1 MKLITASEARKN
13 WFRIL
18 DEVSAGGV
26 VVIERRGKRVVL
38 REEKPS
44 ERADS
49 RLPDYKKLLIVK
61 HPEEADQ
68 WRWDW
73 QAEGSLVFKDK
84 R

>member
-1 MKLITASEARKN
+1 MKVITASEARKN

-18 DEVSAGGV
+18 DEVSAGEV

-44 ERADS
+44 KRAYS
-49 RLPDYKKLLIVK
+49 HLPDYKKLLIVK
-61 HPEEADQ
+61 HPEQADQ
-68 WRWDW
+68 WRWEW
-73 QAEGSLVFKDK
+73 EAEGSLVFKDK